1 MVSLKGKDRQ
11 MEEESFLRKR
21 MVKATQISKGS
32 QRKKVAAEEEDL
44 TREVEVEEEAE
55 RLSTGVTNVTNWVTN
70 LLNVLRMKIRDNEVH
85 T

>member
-1 MVSLKGKDRQ
+1 MLEGKDNQ
-11 MEEESFLRKR
+11 LE
-21 MVKATQISKGS
+21 KGS
-32 QRKKVAAEEEDL
+32 FQHKKMMKEVQIKKDNQRKKVAAEEEDL

-55 RLSTGVTNVTNWVTN
+55 RLPIDVTLWVID